1 MPCMPRKWTPQKAA
15 FAPQQ
20 AKMVFAALITAF
32 ERSHCVPAFFRKRRS
47 SNLRRRSYASAI
59 PGALT
64 VLRAAIEGGED
75 AMLRGASAI
84 QDKTP
89 RLRPTA
95 HRTPRS

>member
-1 MPCMPRKWTPQKAA
+1 MHAEKMDTAEAA

-20 AKMVFAALITAF
+20 AKMVFPALITAF